1 MIRSL
6 TRFLL
11 PLLSLTLLLS
21 RPALGASSYAGEFLA
36 LGAGARAV
44 ALGGAY
50 TAIVDDATAGYWNSA
65 ALATIGERQVHAMHA
80 QRFSGMVEHSFL
92 AVAVPS
98 RRLDGIALSIMRV
111 GVGNIKFT
119 RLPNPNRPPGENN
132 RPLVS
137 SVETSSDYAV
147 YLSGGQRL
155 GSRLSVGGSAKL
167 LYRTVGGFNA
177 YGLGLDLALR
187 YDLAAGFR
195 FALNLRDATTTPV
208 FWSTDTSDSI
218 RPSVVSGLA
227 YVRRL
232 GPGTA
237 TASFGS
243 RMGGDATDESGADPL
258 NFGFEYVRGKIALRS
273 GLEEGRQAFGLGLA
287 PHDRLELDL
296 AYLDHDELES
306 TYQVSLGFR
315 Y

>member
-1 MIRSL
+1 MIQSL
-6 TRFLL
+6 SRLLL
-11 PLLSLTLLLS
+11 PLLSLTLLAS

-65 ALATIGERQVHAMHA
+65 ALANIDERQVHAMHA
-80 QRFSGMVEHSFL
+80 QRFSGLVEHSFV
-92 AVAVPS
+92 AVAIPS
-98 RRLDGIALSIMRV
+98 QRLDGIALSIMRV

-119 RLPNPNRPPGENN
+119 RLPNPNRPPGANN

-155 GSRLSVGGSAKL
+155 SSRLSVGGSAKL

-177 YGLGLDLALR
+177 YGLGLDLAMR
-187 YDLAAGFR
+187 YDLAGGVR
-195 FALNLRDATTTPV
+195 LALNLRDATSTPV
-208 FWSTDTSDSI
+208 FWSTDESDSI
-218 RPSVVSGLA
+218 RPSIVSGLA
-227 YVRRL
+227 YARQL

-237 TASFGS
+237 TVSFGS
-243 RMGGDATDESGADPL
+243 RAGGEAADESGAEPL
-258 NFGFEYVRGKIALRS
+258 NFGFEYDRGTIALRA
-273 GLEEGRQAFGLGLA
+273 GLEEGRQAFGLGLV
-287 PHDRLELDL
+287 PHDRLEVDL

>member
-1 MIRSL
+1 VIQSL
-6 TRFLL
+6 SRFLL
-11 PLLSLTLLLS
+11 PLLSLTLLLF

-50 TAIVDDATAGYWNSA
+50 TAIVDDATAGYWNPA
-65 ALATIGERQVHAMHA
+65 ALANIGQRQVHAMHA
-80 QRFSGMVEHSFL
+80 QRFSGLVEHSFL
-92 AVAVPS
+92 AMAVPS
-98 RRLDGIALSIMRV
+98 QHLDGVALSIMRV

-119 RLPNPNRPPGENN
+119 HLPNPNRPPSANN
-132 RPLVS
+132 RPQVS

-155 GSRLSVGGSAKL
+155 NSRLMVGASAKL

-177 YGLGLDLALR
+177 YGLGLDLAFR
-187 YDLAAGFR
+187 YDLAGGVKL
-195 FALNLRDATTTPV
+195 ALNLRDATTTPV
-208 FWSTDTSDSI
+208 FWNTDENDSI
-218 RPSVVSGLA
+218 RPSIVSGLA
-227 YVRRL
+227 YARPL

-243 RMGGDATDESGADPL
+243 RMGGEATDESGADPL
-258 NFGFEYVRGKIALRS
+258 NFGFEYDRGKIVLRA
-273 GLEEGRQAFGLGLA
+273 GLEEGRQAFGLGLV
-287 PHDRLELDL
+287 PHDRLDVDL
-296 AYLDHDELES
+296 AYLNHDELES
-306 TYQVSLGFR
+306 TYQVSLGYR